1 MLLDKQDVLG
11 LLNISEST
19 LYRRMKMGYIKR
31 VDIGGTPRYQLVD
44 DPDKPLSLT
53 QPTPMSKTWRSMD
66 ADERLLRVEG
76 LITEVLAVLHSLK
89 EFKRVEPE
97 PEPEPVELSEEEKK
111 KIEARRKRKATTDK
125 IRSQVEKAVAAFNEI
140 ANVGGRKRTFKPQ
153 GKAGKQARARF
164 KEGFTVEDLLLVAQ
178 WATDIAS
185 SGISPQEASRFGRYS
200 WGFAQPD
207 AKARVTPYVLWN
219 DKFEERLDEAR
230 QWKEEPAPASN
241 SYEEG
246 WV

>member
-1 MLLDKQDVLG
+1 MQDLWIPTGSSHTGVLPVGRNGETGGNVVSHQLMVKATDRFGKVHKQKVCVL
-11 LLNISEST
+11 
-19 LYRRMKMGYIKR
+19 
-31 VDIGGTPRYQLVD
+31 
-44 DPDKPLSLT
+44 
-53 QPTPMSKTWRSMD
+53 
-66 ADERLLRVEG
+66 ADEDTSQAQIEEMMGNAAERFAC
-76 LITEVLAVLHSLK
+76 EVREK
-89 EFKRVEPE
+89 YDKRPAT
-97 PEPEPVELSEEEKK
+97 EEEKK